1 MKVTGMTLGMVGT
14 NVWICVNEE
23 TKEAFVVDP
32 ADGAEQIE
40 AKLAQNQWT
49 LKGILLTHGHFDH
62 IGAVEALRNA
72 YQVPVWAAEAER
84 ELLSDVEANLSGSW
98 TGRPIRVKADHWLQ
112 DLDCFMLAGM
122 RIQMILTPGHTA
134 GSCCY
139 YLAEEHVLLSG
150 DTLFAGSCGRTDLPT
165 GSMNA
170 IVRSIRERLFALP
183 PETEVYPGHGETTS
197 IGWEQRSNAMV

>member
-14 NVWICVNEE
+14 NVWICVNEV

>member
-40 AKLAQNQWT
+40 TKLAQNQWT

-62 IGAVEALRNA
+62 IGAVEALRSA

-84 ELLSDVEANLSGSW
+84 ELLSDVEANLSGPW

>member
-98 TGRPIRVKADHWLQ
+98 TGRPIRVRADHWLQ
-112 DLDCFMLAGM
+112 DLDCFMLAGI

-139 YLAEEHVLLSG
+139 YLPEEHVLLSG

>member
-40 AKLAQNQWT
+40 AKLAQNQWI

>member
-72 YQVPVWAAEAER
+72 YQVPVWAAEAEK

>member
-23 TKEAFVVDP
+23 TKESFVVDP

-112 DLDCFMLAGM
+112 DLDCFMQAVM

>member
-112 DLDCFMLAGM
+112 DLECFMLAGM

>member
-49 LKGILLTHGHFDH
+49 LKGILLTYGHFDH

>member
-49 LKGILLTHGHFDH
+49 LKGSLLTHGHFDH

-84 ELLSDVEANLSGSW
+84 ELLSDVEENLSGSW

>member
-72 YQVPVWAAEAER
+72 YQVPVWAAETER

>member
-98 TGRPIRVKADHWLQ
+98 TGRQIRVKADHWLQ

>member
-32 ADGAEQIE
+32 ADGAVLFE

>member
-32 ADGAEQIE
+32 ADGVEQIE

-122 RIQMILTPGHTA
+122 RIQMILTPGHTV

>member
-1 MKVTGMTLGMVGT
+1 MKVIGMTLGMVGT

-23 TKEAFVVDP
+23 TNEAFVVDP

-62 IGAVEALRNA
+62 IGAVDALRKA

-84 ELLSDVEANLSGSW
+84 GLLMDTNANLSAPW
-98 TGRPIRVKADHWLQ
+98 TGRPIQVQADHWLK
-112 DLDCFMLAGM
+112 DLDGFTLAGM

-139 YLAEEHVLLSG
+139 YLPDEHILLSG

-170 IVRSIRERLFALP
+170 IVHSIRERLFGLP

>member
-62 IGAVEALRNA
+62 LGAVEALRNA

>member
-98 TGRPIRVKADHWLQ
+98 TGRPIRAKADHWLQ

>member
-84 ELLSDVEANLSGSW
+84 ELLSDVEATLSGSW

>member
-72 YQVPVWAAEAER
+72 YQVPVWAVEAER
-84 ELLSDVEANLSGSW
+84 DLLSDVEANLSGSW

>member
-84 ELLSDVEANLSGSW
+84 ELLSDVEENLSGSW

>member
-170 IVRSIRERLFALP
+170 IVRSIRERLFVLP

>member
-98 TGRPIRVKADHWLQ
+98 TGRPIRVKADRWLQ

>member
-32 ADGAEQIE
+32 ADGAEQIK

-62 IGAVEALRNA
+62 IGAVEALRSA

-84 ELLSDVEANLSGSW
+84 ELLSDVEANLSGPW

>member
-1 MKVTGMTLGMVGT
+1 MKVTGMTLGMVCT

>member
-1 MKVTGMTLGMVGT
+1 M
-14 NVWICVNEE
+14 
-23 TKEAFVVDP
+23 
-32 ADGAEQIE
+32 
-40 AKLAQNQWT
+40 
-49 LKGILLTHGHFDH
+49 LTHGHFDH

>member
-49 LKGILLTHGHFDH
+49 SKGILLTHGHFDH

>member
-72 YQVPVWAAEAER
+72 YQVPV
-84 ELLSDVEANLSGSW
+84 
-98 TGRPIRVKADHWLQ
+98 
-112 DLDCFMLAGM
+112 
-122 RIQMILTPGHTA
+122 
-134 GSCCY
+134 
-139 YLAEEHVLLSG
+139 
-150 DTLFAGSCGRTDLPT
+150 
-165 GSMNA
+165 
-170 IVRSIRERLFALP
+170 
-183 PETEVYPGHGETTS
+183 
-197 IGWEQRSNAMV
+197 

>member
-1 MKVTGMTLGMVGT
+1 M
-14 NVWICVNEE
+14 NEE

-49 LKGILLTHGHFDH
+49 LKGIVLTHGHFDH

-112 DLDCFMLAGM
+112 DSLHKNA
-122 RIQMILTPGHTA
+122 
-134 GSCCY
+134 
-139 YLAEEHVLLSG
+139 
-150 DTLFAGSCGRTDLPT
+150 PT
-165 GSMNA
+165 GRPFPNA
-170 IVRSIRERLFALP
+170 FA
-183 PETEVYPGHGETTS
+183 TVSTS
-197 IGWEQRSNAMV
+197 GSTLNC